1 MSYLRAPL
9 FPLSARTESEKDFS
23 CLPPLSLFLAHT
35 GSFWAPKNVQHAIF
49 RSQLEPRRDVLK
61 SLLIKNLERVN

>member
-23 CLPPLSLFLAHT
+23 CLPPLSLF